1 MMFIFAKMKF
11 NISIIYEQQVGF
23 SLSFPTLKFKK
34 QQKLYQI
41 EIYKWKNKK
50 NILLLSLPK
59 YVLQVIILSTGLE
72 TKRM

>member
-1 MMFIFAKMKF
+1 MTHISYHIVLIMMFIFAKMKF

-41 EIYKWKNKK
+41 EIYK
-50 NILLLSLPK
+50 
-59 YVLQVIILSTGLE
+59 
-72 TKRM
+72 